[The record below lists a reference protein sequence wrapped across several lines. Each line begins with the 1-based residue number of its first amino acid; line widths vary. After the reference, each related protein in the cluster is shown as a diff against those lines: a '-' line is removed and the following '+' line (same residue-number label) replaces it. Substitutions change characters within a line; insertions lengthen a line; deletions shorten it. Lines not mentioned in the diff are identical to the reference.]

1 MSELK
6 ALRDDPDC
14 PNRREILAEIRKTE
28 TVLPIIQAALGGS
41 RAVMQF
47 LEGIVFPEEVQ

>member
-28 TVLPIIQAALGGS
+28 TVLPIIRAALGGS

-47 LEGIVFPEEVQ
+47 LEGIVFPEEDQ